1 MKKIWEE
8 RKMTEIEKLYEQ
20 SKDFREYVD
29 KYAKKH
35 CITVGT
41 AMTHKLVKNV
51 ADQIS
56 AKERRNAIS

>member
-1 MKKIWEE
+1 
-8 RKMTEIEKLYEQ
+8 MTEIEKLYEQ

-29 KYAKKH
+29 RYAKTH
-35 CITVGT
+35 QITKET